1 MMIYSQN
8 MKAEKTK
15 TTSKG
20 KIKKQRQ
27 ARKVKQ
33 AGKVCKPLKR
43 IVVIALLGETEEELN
58 EKLEKIVREITIE
71 GVVSDDGLGNK
82 GYSFSITDL

>member
-1 MMIYSQN
+1 
-8 MKAEKTK
+8 MKAGKTK

-27 ARKVKQ
+27 DRKIKQ
-33 AGKVCKPLKR
+33 TGKVRKPLKR

-58 EKLEKIVREITIE
+58 EKLEKIVREITVE
-71 GVVSDDGLGNK
+71 GVVSDEGLGNK
-82 GYSFSITDL
+82 GYSFRITDL